1 MKQIFYNKSNL
12 IEEDI
17 NRIVGRARALIINSK
32 REVLISYYD
41 GVYQTIGGHL
51 DEGET
56 YLQCLKRE
64 VLEETG
70 IEINTK
76 CLEPFMQI
84 KYYSKDYPEKGTNTC
99 YIINYYEVKTD
110 ELPNLSKMRLT
121 ESEKKAHFDLRYI
134 PLEDLEKILSNMLGD
149 TKYQRTVS
157 DTLEVVREYI
167 NINSVVI

>member
-1 MKQIFYNKSNL
+1 MRQIFYNEYNL
-12 IEEDI
+12 CDEDI
-17 NRIVGRARALIINSK
+17 SKVVGRARALIINSK
-32 REVLISYYD
+32 REVLMSYYD

-70 IEINTK
+70 IEINTEG
-76 CLEPFMQI
+76 LEPFMQI
-84 KYYSKDYPEKGTNTC
+84 KYYSKDYPEKGINTC

-110 ELPNLSKMRLT
+110 DLPDLSKIKLT
-121 ESEKKAHFDLRYI
+121 ENELNAHFDLKYFA
-134 PLEDLEKILSNMLGD
+134 LNDLENFLVNMLKS
-149 TKYQRTVS
+149 TKYKRAVS

-167 NINSVVI
+167 NINSVMI